1 MSRIGNNPITIP
13 DGVDIKIDEHNTVTV
28 KGPKG
33 EMIQNIHP
41 EIKID
46 IQDGEVKVVRPS
58 EQKRH
63 KSMHGLYRSLVA
75 NMVHGVKEGYTVEL
89 ELHGIGYRAS
99 NKGQLLNLSLGY
111 SHPVVF
117 YVPDEIKLETD
128 TPKGQPPMIKLE
140 GCNKELIGQ
149 IASKIKAF
157 RKTEPYKGKGIRTKG
172 EYIRR
177 KEGKTAG

>member
-13 DGVDIKIDEHNTVTV
+13 DGVDISVDGNNRVTV

-41 EIKID
+41 EIQVNIE
-46 IQDGEVKVVRPS
+46 DGEVKVVRPS

-111 SHPVVF
+111 SHPVLF
-117 YVPDEIKLETD
+117 YVPDDIKLETD
-128 TPKGQPPMIKLE
+128 TPKGQPPTIKLE

-172 EYIRR
+172 EYVRR